1 MAVLPVLLVAIR
13 LALALLRRQ
22 NRLRRVIMP
31 VMAKTTNAG
40 RKLQLHRRRARILTR
55 PATHAVPV
63 RKPTRLTTART
74 TPMKSSTTPM
84 KSSDG
89 ASKTVAVVVTTRPSL
104 PWPGGDTGTTTTRR
118 GCHGVPGR
126 SQLALIYSNFLVVV
140 RLRFYFFIK

>member
-74 TPMKSSTTPM
+74 TPMKSS
-84 KSSDG
+84 DG

-140 RLRFYFFIK
+140 RF

>member
-1 MAVLPVLLVAIR
+1 MAVLPVLLAAIR

-74 TPMKSSTTPM
+74 TPMKSS
-84 KSSDG
+84 DG

-104 PWPGGDTGTTTTRR
+104 PWPGGGTGTTTTRR

>member
-74 TPMKSSTTPM
+74 TPMKSS
-84 KSSDG
+84 DG

-104 PWPGGDTGTTTTRR
+104 PWPGGDTRTTTTRR

>member
-74 TPMKSSTTPM
+74 TPMKSS
-84 KSSDG
+84 DG

-104 PWPGGDTGTTTTRR
+104 PWPGGDTGTTTTKR

-140 RLRFYFFIK
+140 RLRI